1 MLNPAARRWFGMK
14 YKVLLDMGIDGFWND
29 MNEPA
34 IFYSE
39 KRLNQVLDQA
49 AEFKGKNLDLEK
61 TNQLLGLFSSL
72 ANNPEDYRSF
82 YHEPGNTGERIRHD
96 KVHNLYGYNMT
107 RAAGEAFEELEPDK
121 RILMFSRSSYVGMH
135 RYGVHLAGR
144 QSFLVVPSSD
154 ERKNDAFSEHVR
166 FPLHRS
172 GSGRFR
178 RRHHRR
184 SAAALASVR
193 HFHSP

>member
-1 MLNPAARRWFGMK
+1 MARKAHFPDMLNPAARRWFGMK

-72 ANNPEDYRSF
+72 ANNRRTTAAFTMS
-82 YHEPGNTGERIRHD
+82 PGTPG
-96 KVHNLYGYNMT
+96 KGSAMT
-107 RAAGEAFEELEPDK
+107 KYTICTDT
-121 RILMFSRSSYVGMH
+121 I
-135 RYGVHLAGR
+135 
-144 QSFLVVPSSD
+144 
-154 ERKNDAFSEHVR
+154 
-166 FPLHRS
+166 
-172 GSGRFR
+172 
-178 RRHHRR
+178 
-184 SAAALASVR
+184 
-193 HFHSP
+193 